1 MLVWRACCICLI
13 PAERSRPLPDPGRA
27 ALALSDPTERSRRM
41 LQLAGLE
48 ALMADGGEEEE
59 MRAMAREERAGL
71 LEEVGGRAL
80 FLWVMWL
87 LGVVWLGAC
96 GMLAA

>member
-1 MLVWRACCICLI
+1 
-13 PAERSRPLPDPGRA
+13 
-27 ALALSDPTERSRRM
+27 M
-41 LQLAGLE
+41 LQLVGLE

-71 LEEVGGRAL
+71 LEEVGGRVP

-87 LGVVWLGAC
+87 LGVIWLGARGC
-96 GMLAA
+96 GVLAA